1 MPYHGNT
8 AVKMHFN
15 VNRSSSKE
23 EYIMSKSSAM
33 KRNLNLAQMGVMS
46 ALIIAMTFVPYL
58 GYISY
63 GGLSITL
70 IHIPVIIGACVM
82 GVKGG
87 AVLGTVWGASCIIK
101 ALLAPPSPLEG
112 IIFKNPVVALIP
124 RIIAGAAA
132 GLIFT
137 LVAKKD
143 KKKHIASA
151 LGALGGCL
159 CNTVLVMGSIYLLY
173 GEKYGAELG
182 IASVNFGGLTNYILA
197 AFGVNAIIE
206 IVVAIVIAIPVSL
219 ALRKVKTKI

>member
-1 MPYHGNT
+1 MEQQQGGIYT
-8 AVKMHFN
+8 
-15 VNRSSSKE
+15 
-23 EYIMSKSSAM
+23 MSKSSTM
-33 KRNLNLAQMGVMS
+33 KRNLNLAQLGVMS

-58 GYISY
+58 GYINY

-159 CNTVLVMGSIYLLY
+159 CNTVFVMGSIYLLY
-173 GEKYGAELG
+173 GEEYGAELG

-197 AFGVNAIIE
+197 AFGINAIIE

>member
-1 MPYHGNT
+1 MP
-8 AVKMHFN
+8 
-15 VNRSSSKE
+15 RSSSKE

-33 KRNLNLAQMGVMS
+33 KKNLSLAQLGMMS
-46 ALIIAMTFVPYL
+46 ALIIAMTFVPYI

-63 GGLSITL
+63 GALSITL

-87 AVLGTVWGASCIIK
+87 AILGTVWGVSCIIK
-101 ALLAPPSPLEG
+101 AILAPPSPLEG
-112 IIFKNPVVALIP
+112 IIFKNPIVALIP
-124 RIIAGAAA
+124 RIIAGAVA

-143 KKKHIASA
+143 KKKHISSA
-151 LGALGGCL
+151 LGAISGCL
-159 CNTVLVMGSIYLLY
+159 CNTVFVMGSIYLLY

-197 AFGVNAIIE
+197 AFGINAVIE
-206 IVVAIVIAIPVSL
+206 IIVAVVIAIPVSL
-219 ALRKVKTKI
+219 ALRKVKVKI

>member
-1 MPYHGNT
+1 
-8 AVKMHFN
+8 
-15 VNRSSSKE
+15 
-23 EYIMSKSSAM
+23 MSKSSAM
-33 KRNLNLAQMGVMS
+33 KRNLSLAQLGMMS

-63 GGLSITL
+63 GALSITL

-82 GVKGG
+82 GAKGG
-87 AVLGTVWGASCIIK
+87 AILGTVWGVSCIIK
-101 ALLAPPSPLEG
+101 AILSPPSPLEG
-112 IIFKNPVVALIP
+112 IIFKNPIVALIP
-124 RIIAGAAA
+124 RIIAGTVA

-151 LGALGGCL
+151 LGALTGCL
-159 CNTVLVMGSIYLLY
+159 CNTVFVMGSIYVIY

-197 AFGVNAIIE
+197 AFGINAVIE
-206 IVVAIVIAIPVSL
+206 IIVAIVIAVPVSL
-219 ALRKVKTKI
+219 ALRKVRTKI

>member
-1 MPYHGNT
+1 
-8 AVKMHFN
+8 
-15 VNRSSSKE
+15 
-23 EYIMSKSSAM
+23 MSKSSTM
-33 KRNLNLAQMGVMS
+33 KRNLNLAQLGVMS

-159 CNTVLVMGSIYLLY
+159 CNTVFVMGSIYLLY

-197 AFGVNAIIE
+197 AFGINAIIE

>member
-1 MPYHGNT
+1 MPW
-8 AVKMHFN
+8 
-15 VNRSSSKE
+15 SSSKE

-33 KRNLNLAQMGVMS
+33 KKNLSLAQLGMMS
-46 ALIIAMTFVPYL
+46 ALIIAMTFVPYI

-63 GGLSITL
+63 GALSITL

-87 AVLGTVWGASCIIK
+87 AILGTVWGVSCIIK
-101 ALLAPPSPLEG
+101 AILAPPSPLEG
-112 IIFKNPVVALIP
+112 IIFKNPIVALIP
-124 RIIAGAAA
+124 RIIAGAVA

-143 KKKHIASA
+143 KKKHISSA
-151 LGALGGCL
+151 LGAISGCL
-159 CNTVLVMGSIYLLY
+159 CNTVFVMGSIYLLY

-197 AFGVNAIIE
+197 AFGINAVIE
-206 IVVAIVIAIPVSL
+206 IIVAVVIAIPVSL
-219 ALRKVKTKI
+219 ALRKVKVKI

>member
-1 MPYHGNT
+1 
-8 AVKMHFN
+8 MHFN

-112 IIFKNPVVALIP
+112 IIFKNPIVALIP

-132 GLIFT
+132 GLIFM

-173 GEKYGAELG
+173 GEKYGTELG

-197 AFGVNAIIE
+197 AFGINAIIE

>member
-1 MPYHGNT
+1 M
-8 AVKMHFN
+8 
-15 VNRSSSKE
+15 SK
-23 EYIMSKSSAM
+23 KSSAM
-33 KRNLNLAQMGVMS
+33 KKNLSLAQLGMMS

-63 GGLSITL
+63 GALSITL

-87 AVLGTVWGASCIIK
+87 AILGTVWGVSCIIK
-101 ALLAPPSPLEG
+101 AVLAPPSPLEG
-112 IIFKNPVVALIP
+112 IIFKNPIVALIP
-124 RIIAGAAA
+124 RIIAGAMA

-143 KKKHIASA
+143 KKKHIASG
-151 LGALGGCL
+151 LGALTGCL
-159 CNTVLVMGSIYLLY
+159 CNTIFVMGSIYVLY

-197 AFGVNAIIE
+197 AFGINAVIE
-206 IVVAIVIAIPVSL
+206 IIVAIVIAIPVSL
-219 ALRKVKTKI
+219 ALRKVKTRI

>member
-1 MPYHGNT
+1 
-8 AVKMHFN
+8 
-15 VNRSSSKE
+15 
-23 EYIMSKSSAM
+23 MSKSSAM
-33 KRNLNLAQMGVMS
+33 KRNLSLAQTGVLT

-70 IHIPVIIGACVM
+70 IHIPVIIGACVL

-87 AVLGTVWGASCIIK
+87 AVLGTVWGVSCIVK
-101 ALLAPPSPLEG
+101 AVLSPPSPLEG
-112 IIFKNPVVALIP
+112 IIFKNPLVALIP
-124 RIIAGAAA
+124 RILAGALA
-132 GLIFT
+132 GLVFS

-151 LGALGGCL
+151 LGAVAGCL
-159 CNTVLVMGSIYLLY
+159 CNTALVMGGIYLLY
-173 GEKYGAELG
+173 GEKYGTELG

-206 IVVAIVIAIPVSL
+206 IVVAVVIAIPVSL

>member
-1 MPYHGNT
+1 MFRLILRCIL
-8 AVKMHFN
+8 K
-15 VNRSSSKE
+15 RSSSKE

-33 KRNLNLAQMGVMS
+33 KKNLSLAQLGMMS
-46 ALIIAMTFVPYL
+46 ALIIAMTFVPYI

-63 GGLSITL
+63 GALSITL

-87 AVLGTVWGASCIIK
+87 AILGTVWGVSCIIK
-101 ALLAPPSPLEG
+101 AILAPPSPLEG
-112 IIFKNPVVALIP
+112 IIFKNPIVALIP
-124 RIIAGAAA
+124 RIIAGAVA

-151 LGALGGCL
+151 LGAISGCL
-159 CNTVLVMGSIYLLY
+159 CNTVFVMGSIYLLY

-197 AFGVNAIIE
+197 AFGINAVIE
-206 IVVAIVIAIPVSL
+206 IIVAVVIVIPVSL
-219 ALRKVKTKI
+219 ALRKVKVKI